1 MPDPKVLIVDDNR
14 DLGEGLKAVLEDE
27 DYEVTLALTGEEA
40 ISLSHEQNFDFTVMD
55 VQLPGINGIEA
66 FMEIRSVR
74 PDTPV
79 IVMSGYRIEQ
89 VLAEALN
96 KDNVPVL
103 RKPVANDQVL
113 AALGDMQSAEIV
125 LIVDE
130 NPETVSNIEL
140 SLKANNYTALI
151 ARTER
156 EAMKIT
162 RPEEVEI
169 LILDLRLPVLK
180 GLEVYIKLQ
189 KQGRVIPTILVTGYA
204 PKEAGTDVL
213 HSLSVTGC
221 LFKPFKPEQLL
232 QGLRY
237 LEESAGRS

>member
-1 MPDPKVLIVDDNR
+1 MSDPKVLIVDDNR

-40 ISLSHEQNFDFTVMD
+40 ISLSRGQNFDFIVMD

-66 FMEIRSVR
+66 SMQIKSVR
-74 PDTPV
+74 PDTRV

-96 KDNVPVL
+96 KDKVPVL
-103 RKPVANDQVL
+103 RNPPAADQVL
-113 AALGDMQSAEIV
+113 AALGDMQSAGIV
-125 LIVDE
+125 LIADE
-130 NPETVSNIEL
+130 TPETAANIEL

-151 ARTER
+151 ARTEQDAM
-156 EAMKIT
+156 EAT
-162 RPEEVEI
+162 RPGEADI
-169 LILDLRLPVLK
+169 LILDLQLPVLK
-180 GLEVYIKLQ
+180 GLEVYMELQ
-189 KQGRVIPTILVTGYA
+189 KQGRVIPTILITGYA

-232 QGLRY
+232 HGLQQLRDQTT
-237 LEESAGRS
+237 G